1 LYKKVKEI
9 IFKAPD
15 LEKLLSLILN
25 QSMLKDKILK
35 NNNYIKWLKTI
46 EIKTLM
52 IKIKIQHKSY
62 I

>member
-15 LEKLLSLILN
+15 LEKLLSLIPN

>member
-9 IFKAPD
+9 IFKAHD
-15 LEKLLSLILN
+15 LEKLLSLIPN

>member
-15 LEKLLSLILN
+15 LEKLLSLIPN

-46 EIKTLM
+46 EIKN
-52 IKIKIQHKSY
+52 IDDQN
-62 I
+62 